1 MPATMAV
8 VIPAAAPT
16 PDATPKPS
24 ARGSATRA
32 TMRPAERSR
41 PIVVRDQSERRDAK
55 HTARDRMPTVEAA
68 EEGRLP
74 DPGFRGDEQ
83 QGGMVDFAVFDLAIE
98 LV

>member
-1 MPATMAV
+1 
-8 VIPAAAPT
+8 
-16 PDATPKPS
+16 
-24 ARGSATRA
+24 
-32 TMRPAERSR
+32 MRPAERSR
-41 PIVVRDQSERRDAK
+41 PIVVRDQSERRGAK
-55 HTARDRMPTVEAA
+55 RRARGRMSILETA